1 MSSAPSPPAHADSD
15 RRCPSWLL
23 NLPMRRSLSPMR
35 RWLERCGIG
44 PGETVAD
51 LGAGTGM
58 LLPWIL
64 ERVGDSGTVWM
75 VDIDPRNLM
84 AARMKLGGTV
94 RFAERVRWLAHS
106 AAALPEIST
115 GSIDLA
121 VSFGLLCC
129 MVEKEK
135 AVDELYRI
143 LKPGGRALVNFHC
156 LDLPISERARALRMT
171 RERWQR
177 LRARAPWITE
187 PGLSHGRWIHTECLR
202 KPTGAPGPDRA
213 A

>member
-1 MSSAPSPPAHADSD
+1 MNTVPPSPGPGDSD

-23 NLPMRRSLSPMR
+23 NLPMRRTLSPMR
-35 RWLERCGIG
+35 RWLERCGVH

-51 LGAGTGM
+51 LGAGTGL
-58 LLPWIL
+58 LLPWVL
-64 ERVGDSGTVWM
+64 ARVGDSGTVWM

-84 AARMKLGGTV
+84 VARLRMGGTA
-94 RFAERVRWLAHS
+94 RFAERVRWIARS
-106 AAALPEIST
+106 AADLPEIPSR
-115 GSIDLA
+115 SVDLA
-121 VSFGLLCC
+121 LSFGLLCC
-129 MVEKEK
+129 MVQKEK

-177 LRARAPWITE
+177 LRARAPWE
-187 PGLSHGRWIHTECLR
+187 PLPGLAHGRWIHTECLR
-202 KPTGAPGPDRA
+202 KPAVARGLSPA

>member
-1 MSSAPSPPAHADSD
+1 
-15 RRCPSWLL
+15 
-23 NLPMRRSLSPMR
+23 
-35 RWLERCGIG
+35 
-44 PGETVAD
+44 
-51 LGAGTGM
+51 
-58 LLPWIL
+58 
-64 ERVGDSGTVWM
+64 M

-94 RFAERVRWLAHS
+94 RFADRVRWLAHS
-106 AAALPEIST
+106 AAVLPEIPT
-115 GSIDLA
+115 GSVDLA

-177 LRARAPWITE
+177 LRARAPWITP
-187 PGLSHGRWIHTECLR
+187 PGLSHGRWIYTECLG
-202 KPTGAPGPDRA
+202 KPTDVHEPDRPPSVRIPIP
-213 A
+213 